1 MSLGKNRAF
10 NSSCGRV
17 IVKVLQF
24 LCSLFIYILFPLLSS
39 SQLYLLSRPSPH
51 LWLTT
56 VWTTTWL
63 CKTPNG
69 TGETSRERR
78 SMKNWGTPLM
88 VHFWC
93 VMPRRKCTE
102 TTLWLW
108 GEPPPFLQFGIIPS
122 CLHRFIV
129 GSWFNNFSALVF
141 VNRKGGNNKLIKIFH
156 RDGKYGFS
164 DPLTFSSVVELINH
178 YRNESLAQ
186 YNPKLDVKLLYP
198 VSKHQQVGL

>member
-1 MSLGKNRAF
+1 M
-10 NSSCGRV
+10 
-17 IVKVLQF
+17 
-24 LCSLFIYILFPLLSS
+24 LCSLLLF
-39 SQLYLLSRPSPH
+39 SQLYLQSHPNPH

-69 TGETSRERR
+69 TGGTSQGRR
-78 SMKNWGTPLM
+78 STRNWGTPQTVL
-88 VHFWC
+88 FWC
-93 VMPRRKCTE
+93 GTPPQKCTE

-108 GEPPPFLQFGIIPS
+108 GKLSSLSVSSHSSLSNIFYLFLAVSLTVFF
-122 CLHRFIV
+122 LVLF
-129 GSWFNNFSALVF
+129 FFSVY
-141 VNRKGGNNKLIKIFH
+141 RKGGNNKLIKIFH

-198 VSKHQQVGL
+198 VSKHQQVRRPPGRDEHSPTAYVQAI